1 MGWPSQRRE
10 WGVTVLDLGSAEW
23 RKSSRS
29 GAGND
34 CVELVVGGSGA
45 AVRDSKNTEAGHL
58 TFASAGWAAFLGLL
72 NEEGRQEGR

>member
-1 MGWPSQRRE
+1 
-10 WGVTVLDLGSAEW
+10 VTVSDLDGAMW

-34 CVELVVGGSGA
+34 CVELVVGRSGA

-58 TFASAGWAAFLGLL
+58 AFRVAGWQAFLGVIK
-72 NEEGRQEGR
+72 EEGRHGDR